1 MQFQEYFCQNKSFG
15 FPLRMA
21 VSCPIQCLNSV
32 CPATAEQEEAF
43 FIQLTAILLGHN
55 CGQPVDSR
63 TKGGVIERL
72 LSKVQSR

>member
-1 MQFQEYFCQNKSFG
+1 MSQRKLWESSSFSS
-15 FPLRMA
+15 A
-21 VSCPIQCLNSV
+21 YD
-32 CPATAEQEEAF
+32 
-43 FIQLTAILLGHN
+43 LGHN